1 MKENLLQE
9 EANTQSLK
17 EKVHN
22 DESSIGMLKRSL
34 NNLEDQITEKKKAK
48 QSAIAEQRFMD
59 AKHFTEEIKQMTDEG
74 EQKQRELSSIED
86 GLKVSKRDLQN
97 ANKILEKLRKDYDY
111 KLKEFDLKIIE
122 NLRTINSDIDLFL
135 IKNTETWFK
144 EILELQVSSNE
155 EIIKRLQNN
164 HGLDENE
171 VTNNTSK
178 PDITEDLTKLERKL
192 NEAVE
197 NEDFD
202 LAQEISE
209 QIKDLTNDTNS

>member
-1 MKENLLQE
+1 
-9 EANTQSLK
+9 
-17 EKVHN
+17 
-22 DESSIGMLKRSL
+22 
-34 NNLEDQITEKKKAK
+34 
-48 QSAIAEQRFMD
+48 
-59 AKHFTEEIKQMTDEG
+59 
-74 EQKQRELSSIED
+74 
-86 GLKVSKRDLQN
+86 
-97 ANKILEKLRKDYDY
+97 
-111 KLKEFDLKIIE
+111 LKIIE

-171 VTNNTSK
+171 VTSNTSK
-178 PDITEDLTKLERKL
+178 PDITEDLTKLESKL

-209 QIKDLTNDTNS
+209 QIKNLTNDTNS